1 MTITILEYL
10 VLVRLFD
17 CRNQKTTTPD
27 TYKSGQGC
35 FCMGLFLLFSAAG
48 GVDLEGCLSCLKVV
62 LALS

>member
-1 MTITILEYL
+1 MMITVLE
-10 VLVRLFD
+10 
-17 CRNQKTTTPD
+17 QAQ
-27 TYKSGQGC
+27 KSGQGC